1 MNLTTKPTCEI
12 LEKTSSKSG
21 KKYFVLH
28 FKDIDK
34 DYFLDKTE
42 VLLLKK
48 LGLIKD

>member
-1 MNLTTKPTCEI
+1 MILKPTCEI
-12 LEKTSSKSG
+12 IKKISSKSG
-21 KKYFVLH
+21 KSYYVLY

-48 LGLIKD
+48 LNLIKD